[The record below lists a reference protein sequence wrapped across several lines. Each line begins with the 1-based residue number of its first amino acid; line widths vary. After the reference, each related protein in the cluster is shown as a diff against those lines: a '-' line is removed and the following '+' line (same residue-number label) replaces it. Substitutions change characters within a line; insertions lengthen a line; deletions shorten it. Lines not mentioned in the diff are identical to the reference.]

1 MPGPVGDPVRRPRAG
16 HWTSV
21 PMLVVDEK
29 QRREGE
35 QEDDG
40 SRERFA

>member
-16 HWTSV
+16 RGTSV

-29 QRREGE
+29 QRRERE